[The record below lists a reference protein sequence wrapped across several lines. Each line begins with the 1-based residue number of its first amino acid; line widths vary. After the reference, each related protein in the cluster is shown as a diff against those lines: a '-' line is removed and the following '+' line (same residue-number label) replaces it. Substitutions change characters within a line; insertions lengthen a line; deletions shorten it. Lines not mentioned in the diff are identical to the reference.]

1 MDVGVGFKIRLSA
14 KKKKKKKK
22 RYFQIMVL
30 EKTVE
35 SPLQGDQ
42 TFQLNNS
49 NNSILMNER

>member
-1 MDVGVGFKIRLSA
+1 M
-14 KKKKKKKK
+14 
-22 RYFQIMVL
+22 QIVVL

-49 NNSILMNER
+49 NNSILMYER